1 MKSYGTEIFG
11 AEEREIVQEALQM
24 AREAGAENARINLEK
39 DVENSATVIN
49 NEVDKLLSSSGRTL
63 FIQLYIDGRY
73 GSSSTNMLQKDA
85 LRDFIRKS
93 AEAARMLSKD
103 ECRTLPD
110 PSICFRGEMVDLKQY
125 DPTIEALTTAERIE
139 RAMQCSEEVWGK
151 HPKLLSI
158 EAEWGDDVEYNYTAD
173 TQGFEGETL
182 QSSHTI
188 SANVSIKGR
197 GDEKPESWWYESG
210 ICRSAANVCGCSSKA
225 LQRGQ
230 NALNPKRIRSGKYN
244 VILENTISSKFVS
257 PLLKALNGA
266 YLQQESSFLKDTLG
280 KRIFGENFTL
290 FDRPHLVGMSGSR
303 LFDADGVATVERTII
318 DRGVV
323 NTYFINT
330 YYANKMHCPVTVDR
344 PSVLQFGFD
353 NPLSIEAMMRKLG
366 SGILIT
372 DFNGGNS
379 NDSTGDFS
387 YGIRGFWFDQG
398 SIVHPIREMNVT
410 GNLIELWRSLVAVG
424 DDPRLSSRW
433 ALPSLC
439 FEGVNLSG
447 L

>member
-1 MKSYGTEIFG
+1 MDYSEKQ
-11 AEEREIVQEALQM
+11 IVLDALQM
-24 AREAGAENARINLEK
+24 AREAGASHARINLEK

-49 NEVDKLLSSSGRTL
+49 NEVDKLLSSSGKTL
-63 FIQLYIDGRY
+63 FIQLFIDGRY

-85 LRDFIRKS
+85 LREFIRKS
-93 AEAARMLSKD
+93 AEAARMLSRD

-110 PSICFRGEMVDLKQY
+110 PSICFHGKAVDLKQY
-125 DPTIEALTTAERIE
+125 DPSIESLTVGERIQ
-139 RAMQCSEEVWGK
+139 RAMQCSAEVWGK
-151 HPKLLSI
+151 NPKLLSV

-188 SANVSIKGR
+188 SANLSIKGR

-210 ICRSAANVCGCSSKA
+210 ICREAANVDGCSSKA
-225 LQRGQ
+225 LQRGLD
-230 NALNPKRIRSGKYN
+230 ALNPRRIKSGKYN

-257 PLLKALNGA
+257 PVLKALNGA
-266 YLQQESSFLKDTLG
+266 YLQQEISWLKDTLG
-280 KRIFGENFTL
+280 KRILGDNVTL
-290 FDRPHLVGMSGSR
+290 YDRPHMVGMSGSR
-303 LFDADGVATVERTII
+303 LFDSDGVATKDRTII
-318 DRGVV
+318 DGGVV
-323 NTYFINT
+323 NSYFINT
-330 YYANKMHCPVTVDR
+330 YYSNKMHCPVTADR

-353 NPLSIEAMMRKLG
+353 EPLSVDQMMRKVGRGVLV
-366 SGILIT
+366 T

-387 YGIRGFWFDQG
+387 YGIRGFLFDNG
-398 SIVHPIREMNVT
+398 AIVHPIREMNVT
-410 GNLIELWRSLVAVG
+410 GNMIALWRSLIAVG
-424 DDPRLSSRW
+424 NDPRLSSRW

-439 FEGVNLSG
+439 FESMNLSG

>member
-1 MKSYGTEIFG
+1 MNSEK
-11 AEEREIVQEALQM
+11 EIVQAALQM
-24 AREAGAENARINLEK
+24 AREAGATHARINLER
-39 DVENSATVIN
+39 DIENSATVIN
-49 NEVDKLLSSSGRTL
+49 NEVDKLLSSSGSTL
-63 FIQLYIDGRY
+63 FLQLFIDGRY

-93 AEAARMLSKD
+93 VEAARMLSKD

-110 PSICFRGEMVDLKQY
+110 PAICFSGETVDLKQY
-125 DPTIEALTTAERIE
+125 DPSIESLTTGERIE
-139 RAMQCSEEVWGK
+139 RALQCTREIWGK
-151 HPKLLSI
+151 HPKLLSV

-210 ICRSAANVCGCSSKA
+210 ICREAANVEGCSTKA
-225 LQRGQ
+225 LQRGL
-230 NALNPKRIRSGKYN
+230 NALNPKRIRSGRYN
-244 VILENTISSKFVS
+244 VILENTVSSKFVS

-266 YLQQESSFLKDTLG
+266 YLQQESSFLKESLG
-280 KRIFGENFTL
+280 KRIFAENFTL

-303 LFDADGVATVERTII
+303 LFDADGVATQDRTII
-318 DRGVV
+318 DAGVV

-330 YYANKMHCPVTVDR
+330 YFANKMHCPVTVDR

-353 NPLSIEAMMRKLG
+353 GKLSVDQMIASLG
-366 SGILIT
+366 QGVLIT
-372 DFNGGNS
+372 DFNGGNC

-387 YGIRGFWFDQG
+387 YGIRGFWFDRG
-398 SIVHPIREMNVT
+398 EIVHPIREMNIT
-410 GNLIELWRSLVAVG
+410 GNMITLWRGLVAVG

>member
-1 MKSYGTEIFG
+1 MDMNGK
-11 AEEREIVQEALQM
+11 EEKQIVLDALQM
-24 AREAGAENARINLEK
+24 AREAGAEHARINLEK

-63 FIQLYIDGRY
+63 FIQLFIDGRY

-85 LRDFIRKS
+85 LRDFIRQS
-93 AEAARMLSKD
+93 ADAAKMLSKD

-110 PSICFRGEMVDLKQY
+110 PAICFRGIPTDLKQY
-125 DPTIEALTTAERIE
+125 DVTIEKLTVEERIQ
-139 RAMQCSEEVWGK
+139 RAMQCSSEVWGK

-188 SANVSIKGR
+188 SANLSIKGR

-210 ICRSAANVCGCSSKA
+210 ICRSAANVEGCSSKA
-225 LQRGQ
+225 LQRGLD
-230 NALNPKRIRSGKYN
+230 ALNPKRIKSGRYN
-244 VILENTISSKFVS
+244 VILENTISSKFIS

-266 YLQQESSFLKDTLG
+266 YLQQESSFLKDSLG
-280 KRIFGENFTL
+280 KRVFGENFTL
-290 FDRPHLVGMSGSR
+290 YDRPHEVGRSGSR
-303 LFDADGVATVERTII
+303 LFDADGVATKECTII
-318 DRGVV
+318 DSGVV

-344 PSVLQFGFD
+344 PSVLKFGFD
-353 NPLSIEAMMRKLG
+353 DPISIAQMMRRLEN
-366 SGILIT
+366 GILIT
-372 DFNGGNS
+372 DFNGGNC
-379 NDSTGDFS
+379 NDATGDFS
-387 YGIRGFWFDQG
+387 YGIRGFRFEG
-398 SIVHPIREMNVT
+398 GEIVHPIREMNVT
-410 GNLIELWRSLVAVG
+410 GNMIALWRSLVAVG

-439 FEGVNLSG
+439 FDGVNFSG

>member
-1 MKSYGTEIFG
+1 MGSEK
-11 AEEREIVQEALQM
+11 EIVQAALQM
-24 AREAGAENARINLEK
+24 AREAGATHARINLER
-39 DVENSATVIN
+39 DIENSATVIN
-49 NEVDKLLSSSGRTL
+49 NEVDKLLSSSGSTL
-63 FIQLYIDGRY
+63 FLQLFIDGRY
-73 GSSSTNMLQKDA
+73 GSSSTNMLQIDA

-93 AEAARMLSKD
+93 VEAARMLSKD

-110 PSICFRGEMVDLKQY
+110 PAICFSGEPVDLKQY
-125 DPTIEALTTAERIE
+125 DPSIVNLTTGERIE
-139 RAMQCSEEVWGK
+139 RALQCSREIWGK
-151 HPKLLSI
+151 HPKLLSV
-158 EAEWGDDVEYNYTAD
+158 EAEWGDDVEYNYSAD

-210 ICRSAANVCGCSSKA
+210 ICREAANVEGCSTKA
-225 LQRGQ
+225 LQRGL
-230 NALNPKRIRSGKYN
+230 NALNPKRIKSGRYN
-244 VILENTISSKFVS
+244 VILENTVSSKFVS

-266 YLQQESSFLKDTLG
+266 YLQQESSFLKESLG
-280 KRIFGENFTL
+280 KRIFAENFTI

-303 LFDADGVATVERTII
+303 LFDADGVATQDRTII
-318 DRGVV
+318 DAGVV

-330 YYANKMHCPVTVDR
+330 YFANKMHCPVTVDR

-353 NPLSIEAMMRKLG
+353 GKLSVDQMIASLG
-366 SGILIT
+366 QGVLIT
-372 DFNGGNS
+372 DFNGGNC

-387 YGIRGFWFDQG
+387 YGIRGFWFDRG
-398 SIVHPIREMNVT
+398 EIVHPIREMNIT
-410 GNLIELWRSLVAVG
+410 GNMITLWRGLVAVG